1 MNSSALS
8 YISALRLDPYPTPDY
23 QVIHTESDLS
33 SYFFGPQYL
42 DSITSSTPGES
53 LTACDTESTPDHL
66 PYCITFSC
74 YPGTGR
80 LIYRH
85 DTNLIHLLK
94 QYLETSSLLLFHNY
108 LHDVHPF
115 SYLGIPIPIHSFRDT
130 MILAYNACL
139 GGGGS
144 DDDSD
149 SPAGRGSLSLKS
161 LAYRHCNMSMT
172 SFRDTVYPHSVP
184 YLLTYL
190 KSISDSLFTGP
201 DLPTCECTHLRSLHL
216 DRGPTGKLKGACTYT
231 LCPCSRYKLTSTK
244 KSEDDKLLGLLK
256 RKTDKLISDISIHPS
271 YSYDL
276 DESEEEE
283 LYPKRIRNSTLTA
296 ASANGTPTTTN
307 FWVCWKVQSPSRP
320 LPTYPRGICWRI
332 RAVIVTPPS
341 ASTSSSAPTTLG
353 CSTEFCYSF
362 TE

>member
-42 DSITSSTPGES
+42 DSITSTPGES

-94 QYLETSSLLLFHNY
+94 QYLESSSLLLFHNY

-190 KSISDSLFTGP
+190 KSISDSLLTGP

-283 LYPKRIRNSTLTA
+283 LSEKDQKFDPYRRIRKWHSHDHELLGMLEGPVPKPSIADVPERDLLAYSCRDSDATLRLYLFLR
-296 ASANGTPTTTN
+296 SY
-307 FWVCWKVQSPSRP
+307 
-320 LPTYPRGICWRI
+320 YPW
-332 RAVIVTPPS
+332 
-341 ASTSSSAPTTLG
+341 L
-353 CSTEFCYSF
+353 FY
-362 TE
+362 

>member
-1 MNSSALS
+1 
-8 YISALRLDPYPTPDY
+8 
-23 QVIHTESDLS
+23 
-33 SYFFGPQYL
+33 
-42 DSITSSTPGES
+42 
-53 LTACDTESTPDHL
+53 
-66 PYCITFSC
+66 
-74 YPGTGR
+74 
-80 LIYRH
+80 
-85 DTNLIHLLK
+85 
-94 QYLETSSLLLFHNY
+94 
-108 LHDVHPF
+108 
-115 SYLGIPIPIHSFRDT
+115 

-190 KSISDSLFTGP
+190 KSISDSLLTGP

-231 LCPCSRYKLTSTK
+231 LCPCSHYKLTSTK

-283 LYPKRIRNSTLTA
+283 LSEKDQKFDPYRRIRKWHSHDHELLGMLEGPVPKPSIADVPERDLLAYACRDSDATLRLYLFLR
-296 ASANGTPTTTN
+296 SY
-307 FWVCWKVQSPSRP
+307 
-320 LPTYPRGICWRI
+320 YPW
-332 RAVIVTPPS
+332 
-341 ASTSSSAPTTLG
+341 L
-353 CSTEFCYSF
+353 FY
-362 TE
+362 